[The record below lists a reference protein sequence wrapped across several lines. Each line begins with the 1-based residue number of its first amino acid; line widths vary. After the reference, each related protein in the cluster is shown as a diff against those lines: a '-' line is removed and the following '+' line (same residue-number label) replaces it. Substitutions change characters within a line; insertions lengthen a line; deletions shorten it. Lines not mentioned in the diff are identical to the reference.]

1 MNNHIYYK
9 DRKYMSFNIN
19 KHHDKILIPEAG
31 GHLKWHLIGLNQ
43 LKTQIHNLSII
54 YSVVNCSILLN
65 ISYYAQEELQT
76 SALPKFIKQYK
87 LCLHQ

>member
-19 KHHDKILIPEAG
+19 NNHDKILIPEVG

-43 LKTQIHNLSII
+43 SKTHIH
-54 YSVVNCSILLN
+54 
-65 ISYYAQEELQT
+65 
-76 SALPKFIKQYK
+76 
-87 LCLHQ
+87 